1 MTNGICLMV
10 KKFILVL
17 IAMYFFIF
25 ISGCNAMETL
35 QAEHFFSGAQLSLA
49 KAIQEGDIEEMK
61 SLALKKNLNKPG
73 DQDMTLLFFALQTSY
88 SKKKDQLN
96 ILSALVK
103 SGADPLQQVP
113 GMGSI
118 AQVVARSDSPVYME
132 ALLEGGM
139 SPNAIV
145 EDTPI
150 IFYSAT
156 EHSFN
161 VLKLLVEKGADV
173 NKKDSLGQNVLIE
186 ALASMQLDQ
195 VEWLL
200 LNGADPS
207 VKTVNGWQFGNM
219 LEKTINRMEDVK
231 SKTGSKL
238 EEIRIIAIKKGMKW
252 PPQPY

>member
-1 MTNGICLMV
+1 MKV
-10 KKFILVL
+10 PP
-17 IAMYFFIF
+17 
-25 ISGCNAMETL
+25 
-35 QAEHFFSGAQLSLA
+35 AEEYFSGTQLELAQTISDVRVKDVERLA
-49 KAIQEGDIEEMK
+49 KNTD
-61 SLALKKNLNKPG
+61 LNKPG
-73 DQDMTLLFFALQTSY
+73 AKEMTLLMYALQTSANN
-88 SKKKDQLN
+88 KKDSLD
-96 ILSALVK
+96 IVTLLVK
-103 SGADPLQQVP
+103 AGADPLQQVP
-113 GMGSI
+113 DMGSV

-219 LEKTINRMEDVK
+219 LEKTINREGDVK

-238 EEIRIIAIKKGMKW
+238 EEIRVIAIKKGMKW